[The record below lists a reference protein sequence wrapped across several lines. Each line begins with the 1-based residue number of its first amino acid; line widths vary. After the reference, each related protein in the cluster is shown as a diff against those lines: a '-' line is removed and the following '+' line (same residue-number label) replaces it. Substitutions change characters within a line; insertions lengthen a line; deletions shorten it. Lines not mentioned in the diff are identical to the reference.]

1 MEFKQK
7 DLPIYIQIARSLEEN
22 IFTGIYNEGEQIP
35 STTEISVGYK
45 LNPATVLKGMNILV
59 QENIIFKKRGVGM
72 FVAEG
77 AREMIKEKR
86 MISFKDDFITPL
98 IKEAKNLGF
107 DKQEIVELIGKEI
120 ENETTDK

>member
-1 MEFKQK
+1 
-7 DLPIYIQIARSLEEN
+7 
-22 IFTGIYNEGEQIP
+22 
-35 STTEISVGYK
+35 
-45 LNPATVLKGMNILV
+45 
-59 QENIIFKKRGVGM
+59 M

-77 AREMIKEKR
+77 AREMIQEKR

-107 DKQEIVELIGKEI
+107 NKQEIVELVGKEI